1 MAAIRP
7 GFQGLANQV
16 GGPFQV
22 QYLLLIEK
30 DATGEVR
37 SRQVTAVRF
46 VPLTGGH

>member
-1 MAAIRP
+1 LIEQLKP
-7 GFQGLANQV
+7 GGRMVIPV

-22 QYLLLIEK
+22 QYLLLIDK
-30 DATGEVR
+30 DEQGEVS